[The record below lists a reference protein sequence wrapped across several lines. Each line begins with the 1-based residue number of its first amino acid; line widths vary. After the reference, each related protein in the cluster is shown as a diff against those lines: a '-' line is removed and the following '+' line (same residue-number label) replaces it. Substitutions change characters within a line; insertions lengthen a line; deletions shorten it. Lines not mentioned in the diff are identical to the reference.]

1 MYKEYPVH
9 VTVTGIFVGHD
20 GHFVW
25 IQLGGCGA
33 SDSHLLPHYNT
44 ICTEYVQKMYMNKLV
59 RLTGTRAWEDATN
72 KWGYNWRL
80 CPVQIH
86 ELGMED
92 APESI
97 KAMCVPNC

>member
-9 VTVTGIFVGHD
+9 VTVTGKFVGHD

-33 SDSHLLPHYNT
+33 SDSHQLPHYNT

-59 RLTGTRAWEDATN
+59 RLRGTRAWENATN
-72 KWGYNWRL
+72 KWGYSWTVH
-80 CPVQIH
+80 PVSLLEQ
-86 ELGMED
+86 GMEN
-92 APESI
+92 APEDI
-97 KAMCVPNC
+97 KKLCGTNC